1 MLGGLH
7 IEITI
12 QFMIVH
18 ILKYSEWTEMLADS
32 NLSTE
37 GRVVAVTGSD
47 HVKRTIYGHQV
58 TLKFSII

>member
-12 QFMIVH
+12 QSMICH
-18 ILKYSEWTEMLADS
+18 ILTDSGWTEMLADS

-37 GRVVAVTGSD
+37 GRTDAITGSG